1 METVLPVP
9 LKDLLGAIAV
19 GNRDEELFSSLANRL
34 TRLEKQVTEQEK
46 QQFSEKAEGKPKQV
60 VNELLQAYNPDVLD
74 DLKAKVETEMA
85 GESPMAKEE
94 AFNKLHDELKEKQ
107 RKFFIVATCREYIDN
122 VRRAQ
127 WTNHRHN
134 KSWHFAK

>member
-1 METVLPVP
+1 

-46 QQFSEKAEGKPKQV
+46 QQFSEKAEGKTLKQV

-74 DLKAKVETEMA
+74 DLKAKVETEMV

-94 AFNKLHDELKEKQ
+94 AFNKLHDELKEKAAEV
-107 RKFFIVATCREYIDN
+107 FIVATCESI
-122 VRRAQ
+122 
-127 WTNHRHN
+127 
-134 KSWHFAK
+134 